1 MSTEGSIFVIADTSV
16 LVNFLCIDRI
26 DLIARYPG
34 RFAITDHVAAE
45 ITDHYP
51 DQRAR
56 LDAALAAGSIEQLSV
71 CGDVELDLFRQL
83 NETHRLGLG
92 ESAAIAYACAHGYA
106 LAIDDR
112 TAVKQA
118 RRLRPE
124 LVVLGTQD
132 IMVQLIRDGAI
143 EVDEADRIK
152 HTWATEH
159 RFLLAIASFSE
170 LL

>member
-1 MSTEGSIFVIADTSV
+1 M
-16 LVNFLCIDRI
+16 
-26 DLIARYPG
+26 
-34 RFAITDHVAAE
+34 
-45 ITDHYP
+45 
-51 DQRAR
+51 
-56 LDAALAAGSIEQLSV
+56 
-71 CGDVELDLFRQL
+71 ELDLFRQL
-83 NETHRLGLG
+83 SETHRLGLG

-124 LVVLGTQD
+124 LMVLGTQD

-143 EVDEADRIK
+143 ELDEADRIK
-152 HTWATEH
+152 DAWATEH